1 MFIQTRV
8 PGIAKIKNSTSS
20 GENMY
25 RLKACSV
32 ISALISFFLILWGQ
46 VLNCQSSGNSPG
58 VDKSELL
65 RLFQGK
71 SFESLDSKLAGLQ
84 KAFENDYQAE
94 NQVFDAFETF
104 KKADPAFD
112 GLFKNWIEQLPDSYV
127 PYAARAQYYY
137 ARALRARGNK
147 HAVEKYSVEYKEM
160 ERFFLLALEDID
172 RALSINVLLD
182 VCYAVK
188 IDIGSALQNSDL
200 VTGAYNEA
208 SKYHPYGFQA
218 KLRYVQTMTPR
229 KGGSYQKMDEFIRS
243 CENLAVSNPK
253 IKELNAAIPADKGDA
268 FLFLG
273 KYDQAAV
280 MYTEALKYS
289 NHHSYYADRGNAY
302 TRARKFKLA
311 LEDYNKALELSPNN
325 TDYAQLKMDALIL
338 QNKPDPAA
346 GMGSRRQSDGSD
358 DLKIASESE
367 MRDASAHSQKGHQYL
382 RSRQYD
388 KAIVE
393 YSEAIQLNPNNNV
406 YYYNRGLCYMHTG
419 NEDAAIQDFNRSIE
433 LGNDNVIVYINI
445 ATIYAN
451 RRMYDDAL
459 NAINTGITAEPDNGE
474 AYYCRGKIFERR
486 GMNIEALE
494 DMKKACALQYQ
505 RACREYKMD

>member
-1 MFIQTRV
+1 MC
-8 PGIAKIKNSTSS
+8 
-20 GENMY
+20 
-25 RLKACSV
+25 RLKTCSV
-32 ISALISFFLILWGQ
+32 ISALLFFFLVLWGQ
-46 VLNCQSSGNSPG
+46 ILCQSTGNSPG
-58 VDKSELL
+58 IDKSELL

-71 SFESLDSKLAGLQ
+71 LFESLDSKLAGLQ

-112 GLFKNWIEQLPDSYV
+112 GLFKNWIEQLPDSYA
-127 PYAARAQYYY
+127 PYTARAQYYF
-137 ARALRARGNK
+137 ACALKARGNK
-147 HAVEKYSVEYKEM
+147 HTVDKYSTEYKEM
-160 ERFFLLALEDID
+160 ERFFSLALEDID

-188 IDIGSALQNSDL
+188 IDIGSALQNSEL
-200 VTGAYNEA
+200 ATTAYNEA
-208 SKYHPYGFQA
+208 SKYHPYGFQV

-243 CENLAVSNPK
+243 CESLAVSNPK
-253 IKELNAAIPADKGDA
+253 IKELNAAIPADKGSA

-273 KYDQAAV
+273 KNDQAV
-280 MYTEALKYS
+280 IMYTEALKFS
-289 NHHSYYADRGNAY
+289 NHHSYFADRGNAY

-311 LEDYNKALELSPNN
+311 LEDYDKALELSPNN
-325 TDYAQLKMDALIL
+325 ADYAQLKLDAAIL
-338 QNKPDPAA
+338 QNRPDPAA
-346 GMGSRRQSDGSD
+346 GMSSRRQSDGFD

-367 MRDASAHSQKGHQYL
+367 MKDASAHSQKGSQYL
-382 RSRQYD
+382 RSGQYD
-388 KAIVE
+388 KAILE
-393 YSEAIQLNPNNNV
+393 YSEAIRLNPNNDV
-406 YYYNRGLCYMHTG
+406 YYYNRALCYMRTG

-433 LGNDNVIVYINI
+433 LGNDNISVYIRI

-451 RRMYDDAL
+451 RGMYDDAL
-459 NAINTGITAEPDNGE
+459 NAINKGIAVEPDNGE
-474 AYYCRGKIFERR
+474 AYYCRGKVFERR
-486 GMNIEALE
+486 GMNFEALE